1 MVEGGIPM
9 GDTEHFLTIGPHGK
23 TGYELSKAASENAL
37 AIFAIGT
44 CSSFGGIQAARP
56 NPSNAQALSK
66 VTSKTVINVPG
77 CPPSEKNIVGNVLH
91 YLLFW

>member
-1 MVEGGIPM
+1 M
-9 GDTEHFLTIGPHGK
+9 
-23 TGYELSKAASENAL
+23 ASENAL

-56 NPSNAQALSK
+56 NPSNAQPLSK

-77 CPPSEKNIVGNVLH
+77 CPPSEKYSG
-91 YLLFW
+91 